1 MEPTNIDFKNIWQKQ
16 KVNEPNFE
24 DLLNK
29 LKQFKSKSLRK
40 LIITNI
46 LLLATSVFIGLIWY
60 HYQPQ
65 MISTKIGIVI
75 TILAMAIYLLVYNKL
90 FTFFYKT
97 NSTQSN
103 TDYLQSL
110 YILKSKQGFIQTT
123 MMNLYFIML
132 STGICLYMYEYTS
145 RMTPF
150 MAVFAY
156 GITLMWMGF
165 NWFYTRPR
173 TIKKQQ
179 TKLNELIGKFEE
191 INKQLKE

>member
-29 LKQFKSKSLRK
+29 LKQFKNKSLRK
-40 LIITNI
+40 LVITNI

-65 MISTKIGIVI
+65 MISTKIGLVI
-75 TILAMAIYLLVYNKL
+75 TILAMAIYLFVYNKL

-97 NSTQSN
+97 NNTQTNS
-103 TDYLQSL
+103 DYLQSL
-110 YILKSKQGFIQTT
+110 YTLKSKQGFMQTT

-145 RMTPF
+145 RMTAF

-156 GITLMWMGF
+156 GITLIWMGF

-179 TKLNELIGKFEE
+179 TKLNELIIKFEE